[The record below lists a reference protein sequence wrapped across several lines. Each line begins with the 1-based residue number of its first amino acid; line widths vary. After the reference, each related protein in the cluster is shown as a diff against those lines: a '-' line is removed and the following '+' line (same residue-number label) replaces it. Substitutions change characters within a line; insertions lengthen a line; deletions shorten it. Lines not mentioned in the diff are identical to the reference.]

1 MRDRR
6 LSPLLSHVPS
16 VRRKV
21 DVMIEMRSPGLW
33 LAWYIRTRPKI
44 IFFFSLCIFCV
55 YVFVCVGIHACVLYT
70 CVEVRR

>member
-16 VRRKV
+16 VRRKAG
-21 DVMIEMRSPGLW
+21 VMIEMRSPGLW

-44 IFFFSLCIFCV
+44 IFFLV
-55 YVFVCVGIHACVLYT
+55 YVFFVCMCLCV
-70 CVEVRR
+70 